1 MFKRLG
7 ESFRRF
13 LYGRYGSDQLNL
25 ALLIAAVV
33 LSLLSGILSLLLP
46 VTAGVYTNLLLSTLM
61 YALLVIALFR
71 MLSRNIAK
79 RQRENQKFRN
89 LWTRLTDRKNRYFRC
104 PKCSQTVRV
113 PRHRGKLNIRCPKCG
128 ERFIRKT

>member
-89 LWTRLTDRKNRYFRC
+89 LWTRLTDRENRYFRC

-113 PRHRGKLNIRCPKCG
+113 PRHRGKINIRCPKCG

>member
-61 YALLVIALFR
+61 YALLIIALFR

-113 PRHRGKLNIRCPKCG
+113 PRHRGKINIRCPKCG

>member
-7 ESFRRF
+7 ESLRRF

-89 LWTRLTDRKNRYFRC
+89 FWTRLTDRKNRYFRC
-104 PKCSQTVRV
+104 PQCSQTVRV
-113 PRHRGKLNIRCPKCG
+113 PRHRGKINIRCPKCG

>member
-46 VTAGVYTNLLLSTLM
+46 YTAGVYTNLLLSAAM
-61 YALLVIALFR
+61 YALLAIALFR
-71 MLSRNIAK
+71 MLSRNIYR
-79 RQRENQKFRN
+79 RQRENRRFRN

-104 PKCSQTVRV
+104 PKCRQTVRV
-113 PRHRGKLNIRCPKCG
+113 PRRRGKINIRCPKCG

>member
-7 ESFRRF
+7 ESLRRF

-89 LWTRLTDRKNRYFRC
+89 FWTRLTDRKNRYFRC
-104 PKCSQTVRV
+104 PQCSQTVRV
-113 PRHRGKLNIRCPKCG
+113 PRHRGKINIRCPKCC